1 MPGTSLVVQR
11 LSLHF
16 PEAGGTGLT
25 PGWVKSIGPSAFR
38 YSQLEKI
45 KFAPDCQ
52 VETIG
57 RRAFIGCSLS
67 GEIILPPS
75 VKSLYISSFANQ
87 DHPTVV
93 KYHKGTALSDDY
105 SYGQNI
111 TYEEIV

>member
-1 MPGTSLVVQR
+1 M
-11 LSLHF
+11 
-16 PEAGGTGLT
+16 T